1 MGEKATFKAGGRK
14 NQIISLAILAVLIF
28 LTFFTLHS
36 KLEDVNFHHLWRILN
51 NLEPGYLVLAVLSM
65 FVFVVIE
72 GQCLAFI
79 ARPLGYKM
87 RFREATVYS
96 AADLYFSAITPS
108 ATGGQPASA
117 YYMAK
122 DGIKVSDSTTILVLN
137 ILLYT
142 MSLIIMGTWAMI
154 VKFDFFMSTGKL
166 FKVLFVIGFILQIFL
181 VALCLLC
188 MFSKELI
195 RSLGS
200 LIIKSL
206 YRLRFIKYKEEKIE
220 KINGYV
226 DRYQAGM
233 DFVKRKPGVIAAVLG
248 GNILQRIAFFTIGY
262 CIYKSFGLEQAGY
275 VDMVALQSLLAMA
288 VNSLPIPGAIGVSE
302 GSFLLLFQSVY
313 PAAVLAPAMIF
324 TRGINYYMC
333 FILCGVATIAYH
345 LSILR
350 RQSKRRNEK

>member
-1 MGEKATFKAGGRK
+1 MEEKATFKGGSRK
-14 NQIISLAILAVLIF
+14 NQLISLAVIAVLIL
-28 LTFFTLHS
+28 LTFYTLHS
-36 KLEDVNFHHLWRILN
+36 KLEGVNFRDLWSVFIHLKKEYI
-51 NLEPGYLVLAVLSM
+51 VLALLSM
-65 FVFVVIE
+65 LAFIVIE
-72 GQCLAFI
+72 GQCLAI
-79 ARPLGYKM
+79 IGRALGYKM
-87 RFREATVYS
+87 RLREATVYS

-142 MSLIIMGTWAMI
+142 ISLIIMGTWGLLIKMHH
-154 VKFDFFMSTGKL
+154 FMGAGRLLKL
-166 FKVLFVIGFILQIFL
+166 LFIIGFVLQVLL

-195 RSLGS
+195 RNLGS
-200 LIIKSL
+200 FVIKCL

-233 DFVKRKPGVIAAVLG
+233 DLVKRKPGVMAAVLA
-248 GNILQRIAFFTIGY
+248 GNILQRIAFFSIGY
-262 CIYKSFGLEQAGY
+262 FIYKSFGFSHAGY
-275 VDMVALQSLLAMA
+275 VDMIALQSILAMA

-302 GSFLLLFQSVY
+302 GSFLLLFAGIY
-313 PAAVLAPAMIF
+313 PAAALAPAMIF
-324 TRGINYYMC
+324 TRGINYYLC
-333 FILCGVATIAYH
+333 FILCGIYTIAYH

-350 RQSKRRNEK
+350 RQSKRRNKE